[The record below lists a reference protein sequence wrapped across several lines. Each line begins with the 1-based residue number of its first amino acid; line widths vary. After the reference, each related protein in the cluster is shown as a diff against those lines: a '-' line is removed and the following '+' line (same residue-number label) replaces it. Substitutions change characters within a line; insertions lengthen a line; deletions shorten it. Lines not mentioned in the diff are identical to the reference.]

1 MKSPKKPSKEPSLPS
16 QDESRRAN
24 VLREEMLSQFRML
37 GESLSGLQDRMDR
50 IEPQVQ
56 QTNEKVNIL
65 EPAVRSQGADL
76 RAIKSDVASLKSDVA
91 SLKSDVASLKS
102 DVATLKVDV
111 SEIKGDLKS
120 YNQRLEVVEAK
131 LAS

>member
-1 MKSPKKPSKEPSLPS
+1 MPRRRITSVTTPKKPSKEPSLPS

-37 GESLSGLQDRMDR
+37 GESLSAVRED
-50 IEPQVQ
+50 
-56 QTNEKVNIL
+56 VNSMKPELHAIKEDVAIL
-65 EPAVRSQGADL
+65 KSAVRSQGADL
-76 RAIKSDVASLKSDVA
+76 RAIKSDVTTI
-91 SLKSDVASLKS
+91 KS
-102 DVATLKVDV
+102 DVATLKSNV
-111 SEIKGDLKS
+111 SEIKGDIKG